1 MRVSQL
7 DALKRIDEDTPDR
20 QRLVRHFMKTVW
32 KVSNPTLRRSMRPI
46 PIGVHSSLGQLA
58 RGENHEM

>member
-1 MRVSQL
+1 VLEGLEREAREAMKGLYS
-7 DALKRIDEDTPDR
+7 PG
-20 QRLVRHFMKTVW
+20 MKTVW

-58 RGENHEM
+58 RGKNHEM